1 MRRSARRPELRAY
14 VWTLTLLPIGILA
27 FVIAFAASAPA
38 APGSEPNPLL
48 WDWEWGEYADNE
60 APHDISPD
68 GLGDL
73 YAVINSSPRGG
84 GEKTANLVK
93 FDREGYESFPKG
105 VDAAPLFK
113 GLPGD
118 MCQSSHWGYILK
130 GRMRVKRA
138 SGDEV
143 LRAGDVYYLEPG
155 HVPVFEEDTEILEF
169 SPKAEYE
176 RTVEVVARNMA
187 SMKKE
192 E

>member
-1 MRRSARRPELRAY
+1 MRHPMKD
-14 VWTLTLLPIGILA
+14 LPLVEDYGENFFGRQI
-27 FVIAFAASAPA
+27 
-38 APGSEPNPLL
+38 
-48 WDWEWGEYADNE
+48 EWGGM
-60 APHDISPD
+60 IVS
-68 GLGDL
+68 
-73 YAVINSSPRGG
+73 
-84 GEKTANLVK
+84 
-93 FDREGYESFPKG
+93 YESFPKG

-118 MCQSSHWGYILK
+118 MCQSSHWGYILN
-130 GRMRVKRA
+130 GRMRVKRP

-155 HVPVFEEDTEILEF
+155 HIPVFEEDTEILEF

-187 SMKKE
+187 AMNKE

>member
-1 MRRSARRPELRAY
+1 LTQAEPFGNRELDAG
-14 VWTLTLLPIGILA
+14 WLLFSINVFLA
-27 FVIAFAASAPA
+27 GF
-38 APGSEPNPLL
+38 
-48 WDWEWGEYADNE
+48 
-60 APHDISPD
+60 
-68 GLGDL
+68 
-73 YAVINSSPRGG
+73 
-84 GEKTANLVK
+84 
-93 FDREGYESFPKG
+93 YESFPKG

-130 GRMRVKRA
+130 GRMRVKRP

-187 SMKKE
+187 L
-192 E
+192 